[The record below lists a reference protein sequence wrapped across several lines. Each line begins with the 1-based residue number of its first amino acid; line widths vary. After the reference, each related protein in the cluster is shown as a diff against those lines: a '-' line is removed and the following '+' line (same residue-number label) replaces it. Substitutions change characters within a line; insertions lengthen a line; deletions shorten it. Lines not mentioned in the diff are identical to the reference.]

1 MKEDRSDVD
10 THLID
15 DIDVLVIG
23 GGIAAT
29 FAAIKAKE
37 NGARRVVQLD
47 KGTVGKSGN
56 SCFAAGVIHICFP
69 EDDLEDRVNRLSR
82 SVAYLAQQDL
92 IEDHLADS
100 FPILEDMRRYGVLFA
115 TNEDG
120 SYFRMAGRGA
130 YPVVQFY
137 STQLMDALRQ
147 KAQALGV
154 EQLNRCYATDFLTR
168 NGEIAG
174 AVGFDQ
180 NRGDFHVLRS
190 RATVLATGAT
200 YYKGIHP
207 GHRDCT
213 ADGFGMAYRAE
224 VTLSGAEQ
232 NDLPANLMPARVDVG
247 PGMNKWMGEGAHFKN
262 ALGERFMER
271 YSPKLKE
278 RSGLPQ
284 LIAFFCIEARTKRHP
299 LYMDARHFGPESME
313 RLYKM
318 LPLPQREFESIGV
331 VRDGRFQEMV
341 EFCPTAPVARPGVV
355 VDRDYAARVPRLFAA
370 GEACAPSAVVTGLAA
385 AATSG
390 ARAGTAAARIA
401 RQGNDVAEEEG
412 QQSELRRRA
421 YAPLGRSSGLE
432 PETILLD
439 LQEAVIPYDVLLL
452 RDGKRME
459 RSLARVERIRE
470 EDLPRAS
477 AYDLHYLRLAH
488 EVNNLTLAA
497 ELQLKASI
505 RRTETR
511 NILREDYP
519 HTDNIDWLKWI
530 MVRRQEGRQ
539 TWWTEDIPIERYRWQ
554 PKRDKEIAYLWR
566 RPLELGIVSLDRDR
580 IRWESEDA

>member
-1 MKEDRSDVD
+1 MVETRTVG
-10 THLID
+10 

-37 NGARRVVQLD
+37 QGARRVVQLD
-47 KGTVGKSGN
+47 KGTVGKTGN

-69 EDDLEDRVNRLSR
+69 EDDLDDRVKRLSR
-82 SVAYLAQQDL
+82 SVGYLAQQEL
-92 IEDHLADS
+92 IKDHLEDS
-100 FPILEDMRRYGVLFA
+100 YPVLEDMRSYGVLFA
-115 TNEDG
+115 ANEDG

-147 KAQALGV
+147 KAQAIGV
-154 EQLNRCYATDFLTR
+154 EQFNRLCVTDLLTR

-174 AVGFDQ
+174 AVGFDHEDG
-180 NRGDFHVLRS
+180 NFHAFRS

-213 ADGFGMAYRAE
+213 ADGFGMAYRAG

-232 NDLPANLMPARVDVG
+232 NDLPANVMPARVDVG
-247 PGMNKWMGEGAHFKN
+247 PGMNKWMGEGARFLN
-262 ALGERFMER
+262 AEGERFMER

-284 LIAFFCIEARTKRHP
+284 LIAFFCVEARMGRVP
-299 LYMDARHFGPESME
+299 IFMDARHFTAESMK
-313 RLYKM
+313 RLYRM

-331 VRDGRFQEMV
+331 VKDGKFQQRV

-355 VDRDYAARVPRLFAA
+355 VDRSYASRVPRLFAA

-390 ARAGTAAARIA
+390 ARAGAAAAARARDSEDIA
-401 RQGNDVAEEEG
+401 EDEDQL
-412 QQSELRRRA
+412 QELCRRA
-421 YAPLGRSSGLE
+421 FEPLGSRSGLE
-432 PETILLD
+432 PETVLLEI
-439 LQEAVIPYDVLLL
+439 QEAVIPYDVLLL
-452 RDGKRME
+452 REGIRME
-459 RSLARVERIRE
+459 RALKRIERIRN
-470 EDLPRAS
+470 EDLSRLV
-477 AYDLHYLRLAH
+477 AYDLHYLRLCH
-488 EVNNLTLAA
+488 EVRNLTLAA
-497 ELQLKASI
+497 ELQLKAAL
-505 RRTETR
+505 RRQETR

-519 HTDNIDWLKWI
+519 HTDNVNWLKWI
-530 MVRRQEGRQ
+530 MVRADGKQQ
-539 TWWTEDIPIERYRWQ
+539 KWWTEDVPIDRYRWKPQ
-554 PKRDKEIAYLWR
+554 RDKQL
-566 RPLELGIVSLDRDR
+566 
-580 IRWESEDA
+580 

>member
-1 MKEDRSDVD
+1 MNRINH
-10 THLID
+10 TN

-37 NGARRVVQLD
+37 AGAGRVVQLD
-47 KGTVGKSGN
+47 KGTVGKTGN
-56 SCFAAGVIHICFP
+56 SCFAAGVIHVCFP
-69 EDDLEDRVNRLSR
+69 EDELDDRVRRLSR
-82 SVAYLAQQDL
+82 SVGFLAQQDL
-92 IEDHLADS
+92 IRDHLEDS

-147 KAQALGV
+147 KAQESGV
-154 EQLNRCYATDFLTR
+154 EQFNRLFVTDFLTA
-168 NGEIAG
+168 NGGDGNSIVG
-174 AVGFDQ
+174 ACGFDQ
-180 NRGDFHVLRS
+180 NQGEFHVFEARS
-190 RATVLATGAT
+190 TVLATGAT

-207 GHRDCT
+207 GQRDCT
-213 ADGFGMAYRAE
+213 ADGFGMAYRAG

-232 NDLPANLMPARVDVG
+232 NDLPANCMPARVDVG

-284 LIAFFCIEARTKRHP
+284 LIAFFCIEARMGRVP
-299 LYMDARHFGPESME
+299 IYMDARHFGTESME

-331 VRDGRFQEMV
+331 IENGKFQKMV
-341 EFCPTAPVARPGVV
+341 EFCPTGPVARPGIV
-355 VDRDYAARVPRLFAA
+355 VDRDYASRTGRLCAA
-370 GEACAPSAVVTGLAA
+370 GEVCSPSAVVTGLAA

-390 ARAGTAAARIA
+390 ARAGRSAAACA
-401 RQGNDVAEEEG
+401 RDGGDVHTESSQVG
-412 QQSELRRRA
+412 ELRERA
-421 YAPLGRSSGLE
+421 LRALENQAGIE
-432 PETILLD
+432 PETVLLD
-439 LQEAVIPYDVLLL
+439 LQEAIIPYDRLLL
-452 RDGKRME
+452 REGKRME
-459 RSLARVERIRE
+459 AALARVERIRDG
-470 EDLPRAS
+470 DLS
-477 AYDLHYLRLAH
+477 QMGAYDLHYLRLCH
-488 EVNNLTLAA
+488 EVENLTLAG

-519 HTDNIDWLKWI
+519 DTDNVDWLKWI
-530 MVRRQEGRQ
+530 MVQNDAGEQR
-539 TWWTEDIPIERYRWQ
+539 WWTEDIPMDRYPWKPE
-554 PKRDKEIAYLWR
+554 PKKELAYLWQ
-566 RPLELGIVSLDRDR
+566 RPHELGIVSIDDGR
-580 IRWESEDA
+580 IRWNED

>member
-1 MKEDRSDVD
+1 LQ
-10 THLID
+10 TQTIGN
-15 DIDVLVIG
+15 IDVLVIG

-37 NGARRVVQLD
+37 AGATRVVQVD

-56 SCFAAGVIHICFP
+56 SCFAAGVIHVCFP
-69 EDDLEDRVNRLSR
+69 EDDLDDRVKRLSR
-82 SVAYLAQQDL
+82 SVGYLAQQDL
-92 IEDHLADS
+92 IRDHLEDS
-100 FPILEDMRRYGVLFA
+100 FPALEDMRRYGAHFA
-115 TNEDG
+115 TNADG

-147 KAQALGV
+147 HAQAIGV
-154 EQLNRCYATDFLTR
+154 EQCNRFFVTDLLTTK
-168 NGEIAG
+168 GEVVG
-174 AVGFDQ
+174 ACGFDQ
-180 NRGDFHVLRS
+180 NDGQFRVFEART
-190 RATVLATGAT
+190 TVLATGAT

-207 GHRDCT
+207 GQRDCT
-213 ADGFGMAYRAE
+213 ADGFGMAYRAD

-232 NDLPANLMPARVDVG
+232 NDLPANCMPARVDVG

-284 LIAFFCIEARTKRHP
+284 LIAFFCIEARMGRVP
-299 LYMDARHFGPESME
+299 IYMDARHFGPESME

-318 LPLPQREFESIGV
+318 LPLPQREFESIGI
-331 VRDGRFQEMV
+331 VRDGKFQEMV
-341 EFCPTAPVARPGVV
+341 EFCPTAPVARPGAV
-355 VDRDYAARVPRLFAA
+355 VDRSYATRAPRLFAA

-390 ARAGTAAARIA
+390 GRAGHSAAAVA
-401 RQGNDVAEEEG
+401 AQGTEVRVEAEQVSRLE
-412 QQSELRRRA
+412 RRA
-421 YAPLGRSSGLE
+421 FRALERQSGIE
-432 PETILLD
+432 PETALLD
-439 LQEAVIPYDVLLL
+439 LQEQVIPYDRLLL
-452 RDGKRME
+452 RHGDRMAAALE
-459 RSLARVERIRE
+459 RVETIR
-470 EDLPRAS
+470 DRDVPRMK
-477 AYDLHYLRLAH
+477 AYDLHYLRLCH
-488 EVNNLTLAA
+488 EVENLTLAA

-519 HTDNIDWLKWI
+519 HTDNENWLKWI
-530 MVRRQEGRQ
+530 MVRQKEGTQ
-539 TWWTEDIPIERYRWQ
+539 TWWTEDIPIESYAWRPDR
-554 PKRDKEIAYLWR
+554 KKELAYLWQ
-566 RPLELGIVSLDRDR
+566 RPLAVGVVSVENDR
-580 IRWESEDA
+580 IRWNQE